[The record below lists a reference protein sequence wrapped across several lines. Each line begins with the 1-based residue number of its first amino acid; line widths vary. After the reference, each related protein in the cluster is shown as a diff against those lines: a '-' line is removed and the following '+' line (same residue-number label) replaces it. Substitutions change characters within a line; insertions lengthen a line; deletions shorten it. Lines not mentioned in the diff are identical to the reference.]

1 MALPV
6 KRVSVI
12 APLYNEKDGI
22 AMLRETM
29 SRLAERL
36 APKYELECVLVD
48 DGSKDGTSDEV
59 KKQFASWRN
68 AVPVKHE
75 RNRGVG
81 AAVRTGFGKATGDVV
96 CTIDSDCTFDPLQ
109 IPEFLEV
116 MERENA
122 DIVTASPYHPQ
133 GGVENVPA
141 WRLLLSRGASVIYRR
156 VSAAKLH
163 SYTALL
169 RAYSRKVVNQVEFE
183 SDGFSATTELLLRA
197 THQGFKVAEV
207 PMVLKSRLI
216 GVSKMKT
223 AYTIRMHLGLM
234 SKALLW
240 RFADRKPAGVAAANQ
255 QQQAR

>member
-1 MALPV
+1 M
-6 KRVSVI
+6 KRVSVV

-22 AMLRETM
+22 AMLAQNM
-29 SRLAERL
+29 SRLAARL

-48 DGSKDGTSDEV
+48 DGSKDGTSEEV
-59 KKQFASWRN
+59 KKQFSSWQR
-68 AVPVKHE
+68 AIPVKHE

-81 AAVRTGFGKATGDVV
+81 AAVRTGFSKATGDVL
-96 CTIDSDCTFDPLQ
+96 CTIDSDCTFDPLR

-156 VSAAKLH
+156 VSAAKLY

-169 RAYSRKVVNQVEFE
+169 RAYSRKVVSQVQFE

-197 THQGFKVAEV
+197 ANQGFKVAEV

-216 GVSKMKT
+216 GVSKMKV

-234 SKALLW
+234 SKALWW
-240 RFADRKPAGVAAANQ
+240 RISDRKPAGVAVANQ
-255 QQQAR
+255 QQQVR

>member
-1 MALPV
+1 M
-6 KRVSVI
+6 KRVSVV
-12 APLYNEKDGI
+12 APLYNEKDGV
-22 AMLRETM
+22 AMLEQTM
-29 SRLAERL
+29 RQLAARL

-48 DGSKDGTSDEV
+48 DGSKDGTSEEV
-59 KKQFASWRN
+59 KKQFASWQR
-68 AVPVKHE
+68 AISVKHE

-81 AAVRTGFGKATGDVV
+81 AAVRTGFSKATGDVV
-96 CTIDSDCTFDPLQ
+96 CTIDSDCTFDPLR
-109 IPEFLEV
+109 IPDFLEV

-156 VSAAKLH
+156 VSAAKLY

-169 RAYSRKVVNQVEFE
+169 RAYSRKVVKQVEFE

-197 THQGFKVAEV
+197 ANQGFKVAEV

-216 GVSKMKT
+216 GVSKMKV
-223 AYTIRMHLGLM
+223 AYTIRMHMGLM
-234 SKALLW
+234 SKSLW
-240 RFADRKPAGVAAANQ
+240 WRISDRKSTEVAVANH
-255 QQQAR
+255 QQQAQ